1 MDGKELIGITL
12 GTCTLEHIIGR
23 GGMGAVFLAQQ
34 SRPVRTVAVKVL
46 IPSNAVELDQQRVFL
61 ERFRREADT
70 VAKLEHKNILPIY
83 EYDEGT
89 VDGLQLAY
97 LVMPYIRGGTLR
109 ERIDEM
115 KRSGSHFDL
124 KLVASY
130 ITQVADALSY
140 AHGLGIVHRDIK
152 PGNLL
157 FHLDGRLLLSDFGI
171 VRLKAMP
178 TLTSVGSFLG
188 TAEYASPEQISTN
201 EIDFRSDIYSL
212 GTILYELLTNT
223 VPYAGSTPFAI
234 IAKKLSDPL
243 PSIRNIRP
251 DLSPGIEAVIMK
263 ALARNPADRYQTAT
277 MLAADFRAAVA
288 SSTGSALRLTGDG
301 NNSDLTISERPWG
314 VPYEATVPAPSTGS
328 SFPPTQP
335 VSPTPPGVA
344 PWQRPPGQWQ
354 WPSQAQAQAQSPG
367 GVLPTG
373 IAGAALLDNEQDK
386 KSPNGRTTGPDVQTY
401 REGQRLFFYGTLL
414 VTLLL
419 QFFVFVLLTSKQGTE
434 VIAPLGVLL
443 GSSIN
448 FLVLAAI
455 GFTGV
460 TRKRNMRGFVY
471 RCLIVALIAPVA
483 AGFLINF
490 GGAARGGYPL
500 IAYVLL
506 LASNLYALRQLAR
519 VDAAR
524 EQIEVSPVLWRPV
537 VVGAFTGLLPL
548 TIILI
553 FALPALFVHTASTPL
568 LFNMLGVLLVVF
580 IGIPTPGAVMSVRLF
595 ASTKLPSL
603 LRSSAMAG
611 IVMFAGAFLL
621 LVIWALLFSLSSLS
635 KTWLALLIIAGVLC
649 VIGALR
655 GMLDAWIYQQI
666 RNRSKGR

>member
-1 MDGKELIGITL
+1 
-12 GTCTLEHIIGR
+12 
-23 GGMGAVFLAQQ
+23 V
-34 SRPVRTVAVKVL
+34 
-46 IPSNAVELDQQRVFL
+46 
-61 ERFRREADT
+61 
-70 VAKLEHKNILPIY
+70 
-83 EYDEGT
+83 
-89 VDGLQLAY
+89 
-97 LVMPYIRGGTLR
+97 
-109 ERIDEM
+109 
-115 KRSGSHFDL
+115 
-124 KLVASY
+124 
-130 ITQVADALSY
+130 
-140 AHGLGIVHRDIK
+140 
-152 PGNLL
+152 
-157 FHLDGRLLLSDFGI
+157 
-171 VRLKAMP
+171 
-178 TLTSVGSFLG
+178 
-188 TAEYASPEQISTN
+188 
-201 EIDFRSDIYSL
+201 
-212 GTILYELLTNT
+212 
-223 VPYAGSTPFAI
+223 
-234 IAKKLSDPL
+234 
-243 PSIRNIRP
+243 
-251 DLSPGIEAVIMK
+251 
-263 ALARNPADRYQTAT
+263 
-277 MLAADFRAAVA
+277 
-288 SSTGSALRLTGDG
+288 
-301 NNSDLTISERPWG
+301 
-314 VPYEATVPAPSTGS
+314 
-328 SFPPTQP
+328 
-335 VSPTPPGVA
+335 
-344 PWQRPPGQWQ
+344 
-354 WPSQAQAQAQSPG
+354 

-419 QFFVFVLLTSKQGTE
+419 QFCVFVLLTSKQGTE

-483 AGFLINF
+483 AGFFINF
-490 GGAARGGYPL
+490 GGTARGGHPL

-568 LFNMLGVLLVVF
+568 LFNMLRVLLVVF

-621 LVIWALLFSLSSLS
+621 VVIWALIFSPGSLS

-666 RNRSKGR
+666 RNRNKGR